1 MTFRSIKKM
10 TYRNFKVYKGWHVRT
25 LNYANSLQRNTK
37 VCKEWHIKGFEI
49 CKKMTHRHT
58 KVCKS

>member
-1 MTFRSIKKM
+1 M

-37 VCKEWHIKGFEI
+37 VCKEWHIKGFEV
-49 CKKMTHRHT
+49 CKKWHIDTL
-58 KVCKS
+58 KYAKASA